1 MKRALY
7 LLSGGLSGFFILL
20 IMLIILAQIVGR
32 IFGFIVPSAEDFSGY
47 ALAASTFFGL
57 AYTFREGGHIRV
69 NLAIQRLPET
79 LQRPLETVVL
89 VLAFLLLCFASYYCT
104 FMVWESYDFEEVTHG
119 YIPIPLWIPQ
129 VPLAIG
135 MIAFNLAVLDSLI
148 ENIRGITP
156 HYKKLESE
164 EATLNLAESQEPDS
178 KPALHTD
185 KEGAK

>member
-7 LLSGGLSGFFILL
+7 LLSGGLSGFFIVV

-32 IFGFIVPSAEDFSGY
+32 LFGFIVPSAEDFSGY

-69 NLAIQRLPET
+69 NLAIQRLPESW
-79 LQRPLETVVL
+79 QRPLESVVL
-89 VLAFLLLCFASYYCT
+89 FLAFLLLCFASYYCAY
-104 FMVWESYDFEEVTHG
+104 MVWESYDFEEVTHG

-129 VPLAIG
+129 VPLAVG

-148 ENIRGITP
+148 DNLRGITP
-156 HYKKLESE
+156 HYRVREDEDANIDLSE
-164 EATLNLAESQEPDS
+164 DQER
-178 KPALHTD
+178 A
-185 KEGAK
+185 